1 MNRSGGLC
9 HSLALL
15 KQRRSIPSA
24 LLPVWV
30 NLGLCLKEQ
39 KIDQQPCFVCSPLP
53 ARAIESEVALTA
65 PRLVRPR
72 CYFINGGRFSTGS
85 FYSGFSSWRLI
96 LLSFL
101 CSLCFSRPASFLIP
115 PSAVYLSIAAVHLFF
130 SQVYH
135 SLLSAAACPRRLP
148 APPISLTDHAAH
160 FVSYIRAWAN
170 QVRKVPYKMFVVVFF
185 LHIEYRLSSTF
196 IQTAKRAFE
205 SRCDVGLSDKA
216 IN

>member
-1 MNRSGGLC
+1 MNRSGSLC
-9 HSLALL
+9 HSLVLL
-15 KQRRSIPSA
+15 KQRRSIPCA

-53 ARAIESEVALTA
+53 ARAIESEVALSA
-65 PRLVRPR
+65 PRLAPPR
-72 CYFINGGRFSTGS
+72 CYFIKGGRFSTGS
-85 FYSGFSSWRLI
+85 FYSSFSSWRLI

-115 PSAVYLSIAAVHLFF
+115 LSALYLSIAAVHLFF

-148 APPISLTDHAAH
+148 APPISLTDHAAD

-170 QVRKVPYKMFVVVFF
+170 QVRKVPYKMFVF
-185 LHIEYRLSSTF
+185 LYIEYDFHRHSSTR
-196 IQTAKRAFE
+196 QTEFVWIPLQ
-205 SRCDVGLSDKA
+205 CGPFW
-216 IN
+216 